1 MKKQFPHIFISLI
14 AAVIILFSCKKENN
28 NDISLFY
35 GSWKTSYGDTIEFS
49 RTGNKNILRYDY
61 SLNPALPTKTD
72 HEYTFRSNK
81 LGVKNGLNGPSNFYF
96 FQSFRWLQNGQKFE
110 VQGIDWFSFISS
122 TQTYFTF
129 TKIP

>member
-1 MKKQFPHIFISLI
+1 LKKQVIYI
-14 AAVIILFSCKKENN
+14 AICIIAPAIILFSCKKENN

-49 RTGNKNILRYDY
+49 KSGNKNMLSYDF
-61 SLNPALPTKTD
+61 SMNPALPTTTN
-72 HEYTFRSNK
+72 HEYTYQSNK
-81 LGVKNGLNGPSNFYF
+81 LGVKNGRSGSNNFYF
-96 FQSFRWLQNGQKFE
+96 FQSFRWLQTSQQFE
-110 VQGIDWFSFISS
+110 VQGIDWFPFISS

>member
-1 MKKQFPHIFISLI
+1 MKKQFLYTLTFLI
-14 AAVIILFSCKKENN
+14 ATTFILFSCKKENN
-28 NDISLFY
+28 SDTSLFY

-61 SLNPALPTKTD
+61 SLNPALPTTTN
-72 HEYTFRSNK
+72 HEYTYRSNK
-81 LGVKNGLNGPSNFYF
+81 LGLKNGWNGLDNFYF
-96 FQSFRWLQNGQKFE
+96 FQSFRWVQRGQQFE